1 MHDWLSFLLGFIA
14 GTITFFS
21 VLWLFRKKHEPQITI
36 QDLIEC
42 AEAGKWTKTLPQ
54 KAEQTEP
61 AVRIVK

>member
-1 MHDWLSFLLGFIA
+1 
-14 GTITFFS
+14 